1 MSAKIAVLLCTV
13 AAQLPS
19 QAQANGA
26 MPLVLRDNLSQAS
39 SRPTPPRARQH
50 ETPSMPAPAAAF
62 DQAAV
67 IEHYGKIVDRR
78 LLGAG
83 GLTAWM
89 VEKNARRVVLYTTA
103 DGQAII
109 SGLVWESAS
118 GRNLSESFVPGASAP
133 VPPRERAAPGLH
145 QSSASV
151 TTASPAALVGPYS
164 GTIPES
170 IKAIDS
176 LAGIKEGHGGPTDTL
191 YVIFDPRCPYCRQAY
206 NITRPYVQ
214 HGFTIKWIPTLA
226 LGNTVQG
233 MGFAATV
240 IQAKPK
246 EQAEMLHRVLGNKE
260 EINSVPT
267 PATQEAL
274 ARNLIFFFSA
284 FKNNR
289 ASQPGVPAAFFLD
302 KRTGQPRMMTG
313 ISELPV
319 VEAVFGKLP

>member
-1 MSAKIAVLLCTV
+1 MSAKIAVLVC
-13 AAQLPS
+13 AAAVQLPL
-19 QAQANGA
+19 QAQGNGA
-26 MPLVLRDNLSQAS
+26 MPLVLRDGISQAP
-39 SRPTPPRARQH
+39 SRPTPPREPQH
-50 ETPSMPAPAAAF
+50 EDSSMPPAPAAF

-67 IEHYGKIVDRR
+67 IEHYGKVVDRR
-78 LLGAG
+78 QLGAG
-83 GLTAWM
+83 GLTAWT
-89 VEKNARRVVLYTTA
+89 VEKNGRRVVLYTTA

-109 SGLVWESAS
+109 SGVVWESAS
-118 GRNLSESFVPGASAP
+118 GRNLSESFVSRAFPPVPPQADAAAALHQPSASVSGASA
-133 VPPRERAAPGLH
+133 
-145 QSSASV
+145 
-151 TTASPAALVGPYS
+151 AALVGPYS

-176 LAGIKEGHGGPTDTL
+176 LAGIKEGHGGPTETL

-233 MGFAATV
+233 LGFAATV
-240 IQAKPK
+240 IQAKPS

-260 EINSVPT
+260 EINSAPT
-267 PATQEAL
+267 QATQEAL
-274 ARNLIFFFSA
+274 ARNLSFFYAA
-284 FKNNR
+284 FKNKG

-302 KRTGQPRMMTG
+302 KHTGQPRMMTG